1 MCLQS
6 PPRSRRAKER
16 GRANTASQQTKRN
29 RKHGLWRNFKE
40 LSRTRQVELCFLGL
54 VAMGGIGYLI
64 AYICIS
70 VSQSHQARWNYK
82 AEHRA
87 RLIFSR
93 PPELLGTLECEI
105 TGQEMHIHAGQ
116 MHVWVKNIKKGDASG
131 AYIVGPSPRFVPEK
145 KTGNPELDEPP
156 PPSITDGT
164 CTETPMAQMKEF
176 PVNADQEVVV
186 NIAQTAATWHFGP
199 GKTKTATITFDVPP
213 KQGDVKGLL
222 AKDTI
227 FQISAPTCVY
237 YFDESGEQHGT
248 CVTYKLSSRGQAGFS
263 CMESPISGI
272 VFEQAISAYCQN

>member
-1 MCLQS
+1 MRGFDGADRCGTSTRSLQRDRKFPSNPCRKISVSFGKRLGLSFGFPFFVCRIRLQNRCRKLLKVPKGFRAFCVFIFFHLDRQHRPRWKTKTPERIKARLPLMCLQS

-93 PPELLGTLECEI
+93 PPEL
-105 TGQEMHIHAGQ
+105 
-116 MHVWVKNIKKGDASG
+116 W
-131 AYIVGPSPRFVPEK
+131 
-145 KTGNPELDEPP
+145 
-156 PPSITDGT
+156 
-164 CTETPMAQMKEF
+164 
-176 PVNADQEVVV
+176 
-186 NIAQTAATWHFGP
+186 
-199 GKTKTATITFDVPP
+199 
-213 KQGDVKGLL
+213 GLL
-222 AKDTI
+222 SAKLRDRKC
-227 FQISAPTCVY
+227 ISTLDKCT
-237 YFDESGEQHGT
+237 SGS
-248 CVTYKLSSRGQAGFS
+248 K
-263 CMESPISGI
+263 I
-272 VFEQAISAYCQN
+272 